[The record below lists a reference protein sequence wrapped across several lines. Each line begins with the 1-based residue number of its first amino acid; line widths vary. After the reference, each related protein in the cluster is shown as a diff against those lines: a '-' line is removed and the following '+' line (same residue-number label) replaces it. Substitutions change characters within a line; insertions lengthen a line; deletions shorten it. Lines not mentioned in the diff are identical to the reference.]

1 MAEDAAGTV
10 RGLCPPRF
18 AAVRAAFEANFA
30 EGREMGARFAL
41 AIDGEVVVDLIGGW
55 ADRAATR
62 PFDETTL
69 TPVFST
75 TKGVSAL
82 MIARLVGQGRLDYS
96 DRVAD
101 LWPEFGAAGKDRL
114 TVEQVLSHQ
123 AGLCGIPG
131 PMDPAEWFDWHSL
144 CARLAAMTP
153 LWPPGTA
160 SGYHPVTFGYLAGEI
175 FRRVDGRTLGRALRE
190 DIAGPLGLDLWIG
203 LPESEDHRLS
213 DVRRPPA
220 MPNLGEITE
229 PKRLAFFTK
238 WAQPGGRGEAAWR
251 RAEIPSANGH
261 ATAPALARL
270 FAALA
275 GHGRLDG
282 VQVLAGGEAEA
293 ASRARIKGRDLVLPY
308 DIAWGAGFIRNEGL
322 GLYGP
327 GREAFGHS
335 GWGGS
340 CAFADPETGVS
351 GAYVMNRQSAELI
364 DDARA
369 RRLIEAA
376 YEAI

>member
-1 MAEDAAGTV
+1 MAEAPI

-18 AAVRAAFEANFA
+18 AAVRAAFEANCA
-30 EGREMGARFAL
+30 AGLELGARFAF
-41 AIDGEVVVDLIGGW
+41 AVEGEIVVDLIGGW
-55 ADRAATR
+55 ADRAQTR
-62 PFDETTL
+62 PFAEDTL

-75 TKGVSAL
+75 TKAIAAF
-82 MIARLVGQGRLDYS
+82 MIARLVGEGRLSYGE
-96 DRVAD
+96 RVAE
-101 LWPEFGAAGKDRL
+101 LWPEFGQAGKAAL

-123 AGLCGIPG
+123 AGLCGLPE
-131 PMDPAEWFDWHSL
+131 PMAPADWFDWDGV

-153 LWPPGTA
+153 LWPPASA

-175 FRRVDGRTLGRALRE
+175 FRRADGRTLGTALRD

-203 LPESEDHRLS
+203 LPESEDRRVA

-220 MPNLGEITE
+220 VPDLGPITE

-238 WAQPGGRGEAAWR
+238 WASPGGRGEAAWR

-261 ATAPALARL
+261 ATAPALAL
-270 FAALA
+270 LMAALA
-275 GHGRLDG
+275 SDG
-282 VQVLAGGEAEA
+282 DLGVTRILPPGLAAEA
-293 ASRARIKGRDLVLPY
+293 ARQRIAGDDLVLPY
-308 DIAWGAGFIRNEGL
+308 RMSWGAGFIRNEGL
-322 GLYGP
+322 WIYGP
-327 GREAFGHS
+327 GRESFGHS

-340 CAFADPETGVS
+340 CAFADPERGLS

-364 DDARA
+364 ADARA

-376 YEAI
+376 YASLA